1 MCYYHAKSFYSELWQ
16 SSVPFYSLNTCSYF
30 VRTNVFQTSFQLKG
44 SSSQFPQVVVC
55 WGSKTAKKK
64 EIEIPGVTPEMM
76 SSLLNFAYTGQV
88 SQCIHSIKIGPGHI
102 LYQRGP
108 TSDLRAILQQRDNSR
123 TTSIE
128 MM

>member
-1 MCYYHAKSFYSELWQ
+1 MVFKVLFNLKEVLLN
-16 SSVPFYSLNTCSYF
+16 FLRSLF
-30 VRTNVFQTSFQLKG
+30 VG
-44 SSSQFPQVVVC
+44 GC
-55 WGSKTAKKK
+55 KTAEKK
-64 EIEIPGVTPEMM
+64 EIEIPGVTMEMM

-88 SQCIHSIKIGPGHI
+88 SQCIYSIKIGPGHI

-123 TTSIE
+123 AASIE